1 MRFCTLMRYFRKSI
15 CSAVP
20 HAVRRIDLFM
30 EPIQIAV
37 IAALTTFIAELIL
50 FLKKSGIQ

>member
-1 MRFCTLMRYFRKSI
+1 
-15 CSAVP
+15 
-20 HAVRRIDLFM
+20 M

-37 IAALTTFIAELIL
+37 IAALTTFIAGLIL

>member
-30 EPIQIAV
+30 DPIQIAV